1 MQNVK
6 FTVASLLGKDVS
18 ILSGHEGYVKRAV
31 HLELPFEEFSFLSDY
46 VKHVGV
52 SDEFKRAVDY
62 FKTP

>member
-31 HLELPFEEFSFLSDY
+31 HLELPFEEFSSFPIMLNMS
-46 VKHVGV
+46 V
-52 SDEFKRAVDY
+52 
-62 FKTP
+62 